1 MPEPREGSPMR
12 GEAKK
17 GGLIRL
23 KYNYKFRKQFKEPN
37 DDWLY
42 GIEAK
47 CNKVLGYF
55 MKKEDGAL
63 ATFGAQGKRRL
74 TRVFDASC
82 RLRLPRLSPP
92 SAMWD
97 KEEKGCFKSTNK
109 YPKAKESKNYNE
121 ALKG

>member
-47 CNKVLGYF
+47 CNKVLGNF

-63 ATFGAQGKRRL
+63 TTFGAQGKRRL
-74 TRVFDASC
+74 TRVFDVVGFVY
-82 RLRLPRLSPP
+82 LDYPRLAQCGIKKKKDASKAP
-92 SAMWD
+92 
-97 KEEKGCFKSTNK
+97 TNT
-109 YPKAKESKNYNE
+109 PKQKKV
-121 ALKG
+121 KITTKR